1 MCIVTAVWSKMLGL
15 YFAYL
20 SFISQCLCS
29 NPYTFEV
36 KNVNLTIQLLK
47 RLNYKSIT
55 EDLKEDIHSK
65 LASWEE
71 TFAKDPLLFEHPI
84 RSFLLMK
91 MLRVD
96 IQYEMIPKHLKFQFR
111 KNVKVPTKQE
121 LGKSVI
127 VINDMMK
134 MYKIS
139 IHEVIV
145 IICISIYLIWS
156 SVSTLVRVNCMR
168 CHGTKCPLLTVF
180 FLFLLS
186 SFSLLLGLLFSQK
199 GIF

>member
-1 MCIVTAVWSKMLGL
+1 MLGL
-15 YFAYL
+15 YFVYL
-20 SFISQCLCS
+20 SFLSLCFCS

-36 KNVNLTIQLLK
+36 KNVNMTIQLLK
-47 RLNYKSIT
+47 RLDYESIT

-65 LASWEE
+65 LGSWEE
-71 TFAKDPLLFEHPI
+71 TFGKDPLLFEHPI

-96 IQYEMIPKHLKFQFR
+96 IQNEMIPKYLKYQFR

-134 MYKIS
+134 MYNIS

-145 IICISIYLIWS
+145 IVCIFIS
-156 SVSTLVRVNCMR
+156 
-168 CHGTKCPLLTVF
+168 
-180 FLFLLS
+180 LLS
-186 SFSLLLGLLFSQK
+186 LICTTLPSVIFCRAWRNSLFQQWR
-199 GIF
+199 